1 MKKLFAA
8 LFTAMFALTAAHAI
22 AAKPIQFGGPLAAD
36 EEQSKDDSKSTTDT
50 QKAGDDDK
58 DTDKDSKKTD

>member
-8 LFTAMFALTAAHAI
+8 LFTAMFALTAAQAI

-36 EEQSKDDSKSTTDT
+36 EESKDDSKTTTET
-50 QKAGDDDK
+50 QKAGDDEK
-58 DTDKDSKKTD
+58 DTDKDGKKSD